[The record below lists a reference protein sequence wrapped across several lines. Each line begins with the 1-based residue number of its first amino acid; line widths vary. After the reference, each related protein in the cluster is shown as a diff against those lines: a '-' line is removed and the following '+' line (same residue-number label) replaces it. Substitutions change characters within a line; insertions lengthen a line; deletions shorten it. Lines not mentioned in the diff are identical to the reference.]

1 MKRHTN
7 HDEHTTPN
15 KISPVCEH
23 TDWLSDT
30 CRKVHK
36 VLLRCLASSSSS
48 SSSHSSTRTNTTE
61 DTKSLVDLNLF
72 RFNGITCQHKTT
84 KITKIPKS
92 YQHQDQLHKFHRYS
106 HTTTEITQEERETWM
121 NAPRIEKKIYI

>member
-15 KISPVCEH
+15 KKSPVCKH

-36 VLLRCLASSSSS
+36 VLLRCLASSS
-48 SSSHSSTRTNTTE
+48 HSSTRTNTTE
-61 DTKSLVDLNLF
+61 DTEFIVDSNLF
-72 RFNGITCQHKTT
+72 RLGGITCQHKTA
-84 KITKIPKS
+84 KITEIPKL
-92 YQHQDQLHKFHRYS
+92 YKHQEQLDKFHRYS

-121 NAPRIEKKIYI
+121 NSPRIERKKITA